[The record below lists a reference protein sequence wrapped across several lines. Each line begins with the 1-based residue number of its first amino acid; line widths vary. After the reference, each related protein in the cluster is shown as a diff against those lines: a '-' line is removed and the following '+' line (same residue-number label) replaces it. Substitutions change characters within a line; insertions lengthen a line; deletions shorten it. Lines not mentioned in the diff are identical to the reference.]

1 MMHGIPFKIQNSGDQ
16 LHRSGNM
23 RRDFAGFRLDHHRP
37 LHPSAIVSQMPTIS
51 DAEYE

>member
-1 MMHGIPFKIQNSGDQ
+1 MVSHSKFETPVTSFTA
-16 LHRSGNM
+16 LENM

-37 LHPSAIVSQMPTIS
+37 LHPSAIVSQMPTIA